1 MKEVR
6 ENCTNNYHSPCCD
19 VYHGAPLWA
28 YVPAS
33 SKPVLPKQG
42 SPSSWQQLLCSG
54 FVAISV
60 DAGFRTRRRDPQCSR
75 SIFTNELSSEAW
87 TS

>member
-1 MKEVR
+1 MRPLPGCPARWAYEVTKEVR

-19 VYHGAPLWA
+19 FYHGAPLWA

-42 SPSSWQQLLCSG
+42 SPSAWQQLLCSG
-54 FVAISV
+54 FDKISV
-60 DAGFRTRRRDPQCSR
+60 DAGFHH
-75 SIFTNELSSEAW
+75 SS
-87 TS
+87 S